1 MQVIRNA
8 TIEHELLALLDD
20 TRLLVA
26 NLHYG
31 TTPAPIQ
38 RGISARKKEIR
49 ASLKAEWLSVNTSLT
64 SRDFDLWLN
73 AELDSSPMLKDWGLG
88 DSPFTRAD

>member
-8 TIEHELLALLDD
+8 VIEHELHALLDD

-31 TTPAPIQ
+31 TTSAVVQ
-38 RGISARKKEIR
+38 CGISARKKEIR
-49 ASLKAEWLSVNTSLT
+49 ASLKAEWLSANPSLT
-64 SRDFDLWLN
+64 SRDFDGWLN
-73 AELDSSPMLKDWGLG
+73 AEATNSPMLKDWGLG
-88 DSPFTRAD
+88 DSPFTKTS